1 MFKTVGQFE
10 GFLFIQSEDEC
21 LIFSAGTAERARK
34 RFERK
39 AYIRKPMTAKIDC
52 QYFLFTLNEWERGQA
67 YALAFQIRFS
77 QCDIFK
83 VYRWENTDRHKN
95 RLRQQKMIS
104 LRAIMN
110 ANAAALEQEFKRL

>member
-1 MFKTVGQFE
+1 MFRLVGQFE

-21 LIFSAGTAERARK
+21 LIFTEGTIVRARK
-34 RFERK
+34 RCERRK
-39 AYIRKPMTAKIDC
+39 HIRNPVRAKIDE
-52 QYFLFTLNEWERGQA
+52 QFHMFTHNEWERGQA
-67 YALAFQIRFS
+67 FALAFQMKFS

-83 VYRWENTDRHKN
+83 LYRWESINRHKN

-110 ANAAALEQEFKRL
+110 ANAALQKNIFEKS